1 MTEPIANKIGV
12 ANLGTVYNQTN
23 HITIQQG
30 QEVSLI
36 YSDPVPDLRFFQG
49 RGAEQSELTG
59 WLADPAISL
68 IGIRGEG
75 DIGKSTL
82 MAKVFAESLGF
93 AGKFWAD
100 VRTGTSIA
108 ALVERG
114 LQEFGV
120 LPEQV
125 RSLEEKDLIPRLSR
139 LQSG

>member
-1 MTEPIANKIGV
+1 MAEKI
-12 ANLGTVYNQTN
+12 
-23 HITIQQG
+23 
-30 QEVSLI
+30 VSLNQGTI
-36 YSDPVPDLRFFQG
+36 GTQSINIYEGQKAQLMYSDSLPDRSYFQG
-49 RGAEQSELTG
+49 RKNELTQLTD
-59 WLADPAISL
+59 WLEAHTISM

-75 DIGKSTL
+75 GIGKSTL

>member
-30 QEVSLI
+30 QEVALI

-49 RGAEQSELTG
+49 RGAEQAELNG
-59 WLADPAISL
+59 WLMDAAL
-68 IGIRGEG
+68 ALVGIRGEG
-75 DIGKSTL
+75 GIGKSTL

-108 ALVERG
+108 ALAE
-114 LQEFGV
+114 
-120 LPEQV
+120 
-125 RSLEEKDLIPRLSR
+125 
-139 LQSG
+139 SGNRVWCVA